1 MTAFPS
7 GVSNNVNT
15 SNLDSATDQ
24 PKNARA
30 DLLTLTQRVNQMIN
44 SFNANS
50 GICGLDA
57 QGKVD
62 SAKLI
67 GQIDTSQLAG
77 DAVNGDKIDD
87 DAVDSEHIA
96 NGAVDYDHI
105 SFGSTATDLGGST
118 PSNTL
123 VPTQAAVRTALN
135 NEVGSQLKPFVASM
149 VFPIQN
155 QYISASLS
163 SANNYNQQNS
173 RNDSGWAN
181 LPSMTTQT
189 IGESSI
195 SRVND
200 TTYRLTL
207 QEDLIGTV
215 NISMTVQSMIF
226 YDNGSL
232 TVKIYYGG
240 QSVEELTISADT
252 SASGWNTLTRYL
264 SFTTSAFE
272 VTTTGGASRDI
283 SVYFQE
289 SGTTGSVAWN
299 QVRKVTVSVNEHNTA
314 TLLSI

>member
-7 GVSNNVNT
+7 GVTNNVNT

-50 GICGLDA
+50 GICGLDL

-67 GQIDTSQLAG
+67 GQIDTAQLAG
-77 DAVNGDKIDD
+77 DAVNSDKIDD
-87 DAVDSEHIA
+87 DAVDSEHIVT
-96 NGAVDYDHI
+96 GAVDYDHI
-105 SFGSTATDLGGST
+105 SFGSTATDLGGAT
-118 PSNTL
+118 PSNIL

-135 NEVGSQLKPFVASM
+135 NEVGSQLKPFVSSM
-149 VFPIQN
+149 VFPTVN
-155 QYISASLS
+155 QYASSYIS
-163 SANNYNQQNS
+163 NGTDNS
-173 RNDSGWAN
+173 RNNSGWAT

-195 SRVND
+195 ERVNG

-207 QEDLIGTV
+207 QEGLIGRVHISVLVHT
-215 NISMTVQSMIF
+215 NIYF
-226 YDNGSL
+226 DNATL
-232 TVKIYYGG
+232 TTKIYYGG
-240 QSVEELTISADT
+240 QPVAEATLSGHSTADRWNSYSGYVSVTVP
-252 SASGWNTLTRYL
+252 
-264 SFTTSAFE
+264 AFE
-272 VTTTGGASRDI
+272 VTTTGGTSRDI

-289 SGTTGSVAWN
+289 SGNTNDVTYN
-299 QVRKVTVSVNEHNTA
+299 QAKQVKVSVNEHNTS
-314 TLLSI
+314 TLGII